1 MPKILII
8 HPEGNIKNNPN
19 LFAITRMMV
28 ESDWEVLVY
37 SQKRPNIYQG
47 EIFPGARFVFFPTTV
62 RETINLEKSFA
73 NEDIRFIIGIDDVG
87 IYKAKEI
94 ASFLGVKY
102 LFLSYEI
109 LFDAEIKKI
118 GGRTDRINKQRAKS
132 AARYAEFAIT
142 QDDTRKQ
149 LLCQEYDVPLSKI
162 YTMPVANSVSHRVE
176 RSRFFY
182 DKFSIPYD
190 SKILLYMGWMD
201 KIQEQRMVEFAK
213 HIPSDWVLV
222 AHSRYQYQTTIEC
235 DLIGKKLFFSCDA
248 PIESMDEMGALLSSC
263 HMGFCSYQADYTS
276 VFTGDNIKYI
286 GLSSG
291 KTTTFL
297 QHGVPVLVE
306 NMNIWDELV
315 ELNKIGLVMTKPED
329 LAKLADIT
337 PMEYAEN
344 AIRFF
349 EEKLDAKLY
358 WDEIWKLIEKKLTQ
372 CVFNNYHFLL
382 YKWKKLMISQGEN
395 IRTHLKSIVKSI
407 KKIIINISA

>member
-28 ESDWEVLVY
+28 KSGWEVLVY

-47 EIFPGARFVFFPTTV
+47 EIFSGARFVFFPTTV
-62 RETINLEKSFA
+62 REIIKLENSFA

-118 GGRTDRINKQRAKS
+118 GSRTDRINKQRAKS
-132 AARYAEFAIT
+132 AAHYAECAIT
-142 QDDTRKQ
+142 QDNTRKQ
-149 LLCQEYDVPLSKI
+149 LLCQEYNVPLNKI

-182 DKFSIPYD
+182 DKFSIPYN

-248 PIESMDEMGALLSSC
+248 PVESMDEMGALLSSC

-297 QHGVPVLVE
+297 QYGVPVVVE

-315 ELNKIGLVMTKPED
+315 EPNKIGLVMTKPED
-329 LAKLADIT
+329 LAKLADIN

-349 EEKLDAKLY
+349 EINLDAKLY
-358 WDEIWKLIEKKLTQ
+358 WDEIWKQIEQYISLGKFSWLKFQQYKLRNILIN
-372 CVFNNYHFLL
+372 CR
-382 YKWKKLMISQGEN
+382 EN
-395 IRTHLKSIVKSI
+395 CRNFIKHIVK
-407 KKIIINISA
+407 